1 MTTDTK
7 YSTERCDSLI
17 PYPGN
22 ARRGDV
28 GAIRESLENLGQ
40 YKPVVVQL
48 STRYVLAGNHTL
60 AAHLDLGWDEIEV
73 YWVDC
78 DDETA
83 KRINL
88 VDNRSADLGEYDS
101 RALADLLRSLEGDY
115 TATGYDGDYLSELLE
130 QMANEALDRDGEG
143 EDDGDDDG
151 AETDAGTLL
160 ALTDVS
166 VAEPRH
172 QPTLGSRWQVGRH
185 LLIVAK
191 IADEHHLWRDDLD
204 GRVFAPYPE
213 PYLTVSDKAQEAPL
227 LLVQPNKY
235 LAGHLL
241 DKHEAIYPGTVEKL
255 S

>member
-1 MTTDTK
+1 MTAEAR
-7 YSTERCDSLI
+7 YSSERCDSLI
-17 PYPGN
+17 PFPGN

-28 GAIRESLENLGQ
+28 PHIRESLENLGQ
-40 YKPVVVQL
+40 YKPVIVQL

-60 AAHLDLGWDEIEV
+60 AAALDLGWDEV
-73 YWVDC
+73 DVRWVDC
-78 DDETA
+78 DDATA

-115 TATGYDGDYLSELLE
+115 TATGYDGDYLSNLLE
-130 QMANEALDRDGEG
+130 EMANEALDRDGEG

-151 AETDAGTLL
+151 SDTDAGTLL

-172 QPTLGSRWQVGRH
+172 QPTMGSRWKVGKH

-191 IADEHHLWRDDLD
+191 LSDEHHLWRDELD

-213 PYLTVSDKAQEAPL
+213 PYLTVSEAGQTPL
-227 LLVQPNKY
+227 LLIQPNKY

-241 DKHEAIYPGTVEKL
+241 DKHDALFPGTVERL

>member
-1 MTTDTK
+1 VRLAHPV
-7 YSTERCDSLI
+7 SGERA
-17 PYPGN
+17 
-22 ARRGDV
+22 ARRRRGHPRKS
-28 GAIRESLENLGQ
+28 RESRPVQAGRRPAVHALRPGGQ
-40 YKPVVVQL
+40 PHP
-48 STRYVLAGNHTL
+48 GG
-60 AAHLDLGWDEIEV
+60 HLDLGWDEIDV

-172 QPTLGSRWQVGRH
+172 QPTHGSRWQVGRH

-191 IADEHHLWRDDLD
+191 LADEHHLWRDELD

-213 PYLTVSDKAQEAPL
+213 PYLTVSEAQEVPL
-227 LLVQPNKY
+227 LLVQPNTY